1 MEDFSDFIETVLNEV
16 SGKHA
21 WDWIAKISQYNRL
34 RGTQE
39 YHEIVEKVIK
49 ELNKYGLDEVKL
61 HKYSADGK
69 SKTWEWVAAPAWE
82 VRSGELWLTEP
93 NKESLCRFNDTPM
106 CIVGY
111 SKSCN
116 VTAELIDVGT
126 GVSEDDYKDKDVKG
140 KIVLMSAPK
149 LMIPPQ
155 YAVKGAL
162 GVIVYPNPEKAAG
175 YHDMTNYNRFATKLE
190 ILEKNTFGF
199 SITHEKALYL
209 KELLKKGPVK
219 VEANIDA
226 RIFEGELEVI
236 SAAIHGTDNTQEEII
251 LTAHLCHPAPG
262 ANDNASGSAGL
273 IELVR
278 ALTTLI
284 QKKLISPPKRTLRLL
299 WIPEFEGMWP
309 WAKENENKVRKAL
322 INLNLDMIGEHPI
335 KIGEPFEICNA
346 PYSTPSIL
354 NDVLRYFTEIIADH
368 PKGLAINGTKIP
380 MKYRLIPFA
389 GGSDHQVFVDTAI
402 GIPGIML
409 NHSDPLWHTSLDT
422 IQNCDSTEL
431 KRIIG
436 IALCI
441 AYLFASLNGNDLF
454 NFIPIL
460 EEGYYQRLGKTKK
473 ILMKLFN
480 KIHTNGNS
488 VNSNKKQ
495 ISKEEKAMF
504 GLAIIEASFHH
515 ERDVLEHL
523 KTFEPYSS
531 QELEYISAK
540 HIELQEWTKNQK
552 ELWIKLCLDAGVDVT
567 SISEPEVFN
576 IKWSRSFL
584 GLPNFA
590 EIFPIA
596 LSKQFEEIK
605 VPEPPE
611 LWFGD
616 LHELMNLVGLSL
628 NLKMV
633 CAILSLEYQHFF
645 FPSKV
650 NSFLKFLERKDFVK
664 KLK

>member
-1 MEDFSDFIETVLNEV
+1 MKELSDLVETVLTEV
-16 SGKHA
+16 SGKYA
-21 WDWIAKISQYNRL
+21 WDWVAKISQYNRL
-34 RGTQE
+34 RGTQD
-39 YHEIVEKVIK
+39 YHDVVEKVIK
-49 ELNKYGLDEVKL
+49 ELSRYGLDEVKL
-61 HKYSADGK
+61 HKYPADGK
-69 SKTWEWVAAPAWE
+69 SKTWEWIAAPVWE
-82 VRSGELWLTEP
+82 VKSGELWLVEP
-93 NKESLCRFNDTPM
+93 NKEPLCRFNDTPM
-106 CIVGY
+106 CILGY

-116 VTAELIDVGT
+116 ISAELIDVGT
-126 GVSEDDYKDKDVKG
+126 GISEDDYKDKDVKG

-149 LMIPPQ
+149 LMVPPQ

-162 GVIVYPNPEKAAG
+162 GVIVYPSPEKAAG
-175 YHDMTNYNRFATKLE
+175 YVDMTNFNRFPTKQE
-190 ILEKNTFGF
+190 ILEKTTFGF
-199 SITHEKALYL
+199 SITHEKALHL

-219 VEANIDA
+219 VEANINA

-251 LTAHLCHPAPG
+251 LTAHLCHPAAG

-273 IELVR
+273 IELAR
-278 ALTTLI
+278 TLTTLI
-284 QKKLISPPKRTLRLL
+284 HKKLISPPKRTLRFL
-299 WIPEFEGMWP
+299 WIPEFEGTWP
-309 WAKENENKVRKAL
+309 WAKENEHKVKKAL
-322 INLNLDMIGEHPI
+322 INVNLDMIGEHPI
-335 KIGEPFEICNA
+335 KIGEPFEICYA

-354 NDVLRYFTEIIADH
+354 NDIIRYFTEVIADH

-389 GGSDHQVFVDTAI
+389 GGSDQQVFVDTAI

-422 IQNCDSTEL
+422 IEYCDSTEL
-431 KRIIG
+431 KRIIS

-441 AYLFASLNGNDLF
+441 SYLFASITGKDLF
-454 NFIPIL
+454 KFIPIL
-460 EEGYYQRLGKTKK
+460 EEGYYLRLGKTKK
-473 ILMKLFN
+473 ILMKIFN
-480 KIHTNGNS
+480 QINTIESS
-488 VNSNKKQ
+488 VKSNKKQ
-495 ISKEEKAMF
+495 VSKEEKALF
-504 GLAIIEASFHH
+504 GLTIIEASFRH
-515 ERDVLEHL
+515 EKDVLENL
-523 KTFEPYSS
+523 KIFEPYSS
-531 QELEYISAK
+531 QEQEYLSAK

-552 ELWIKLCLDAGVDVT
+552 ELWAKLCIDTGVDVT
-567 SISEPEVFN
+567 SMSEPDVFN

-584 GLPNFA
+584 GLPNFV

-628 NLKMV
+628 NLKIV
-633 CAILSLEYQHFF
+633 CAILTLEYQHVF

-650 NSFLKFLERKDFVK
+650 NSFLKFLERKNFVK
-664 KLK
+664 M